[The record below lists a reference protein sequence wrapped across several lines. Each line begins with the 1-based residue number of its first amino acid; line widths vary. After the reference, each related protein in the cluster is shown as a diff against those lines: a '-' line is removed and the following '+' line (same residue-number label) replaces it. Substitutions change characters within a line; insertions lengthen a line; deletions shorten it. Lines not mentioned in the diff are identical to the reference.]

1 MNPLHSLKSGL
12 KSLFQKPR
20 IDRELEEELDSY
32 LEASTSHKQQSG
44 LSPETARRRAKI
56 EIGSRNAIKHQV
68 WTSRW
73 ESHLDNLLTDLRLG
87 IRALAKSPGF
97 TLVALLSLTLGIGAN
112 TAIFTLLNA
121 IMLRPLPVQNP
132 HQLVLFG
139 HGSQIG
145 SIGGLPDG
153 SSDLFSYPFY
163 REFKSRTQAFS
174 SVAAVS
180 SIQFA
185 THSSISGAPLE
196 LLHIDLVS
204 GSYFSVLGVAPA
216 LGRTLSE
223 ADDRAPGAGPVAVV
237 SYAWFQRHFNGNPAA
252 LGKVLRILDHDYTL
266 VGVAHP
272 GFSGATADQPAD
284 IWIPLSMQKEI
295 SPGWNGLER
304 VRFRSLY
311 LIARLKP
318 GVQWEQAS
326 ADTNLLFKQILRS
339 DFLGPNP
346 SPKDLASIQH
356 AQIELTSAARGISQL
371 RLTFSLPLEILMAIV
386 ALVLLIACANIANML
401 LARGVARAREFA
413 VRMALGASR
422 SRIVLQLLTESA
434 LLSVFGAA
442 MGIALASKASS
453 LLLRMATPSPTP
465 LPFDLTP
472 DLSVLSFTLVLT
484 VLTTLLFGIMPALRT
499 TSLESHGGLTPALKE
514 GRGSAST
521 ASRNTLARSLI
532 VGQIALSIL
541 LLASAGLFLRS
552 LNNLNN
558 VDPGFDKKNV
568 LIFYLDEYA
577 ANLPEDS
584 RLVQLQ
590 QQIESRV
597 QAIPAVRAAAFS
609 MFTFNEGV
617 WSTSI
622 TVHGVPHTPENS
634 QDVLFNVVGPGFF
647 STFNL
652 PLVSGRGFTSR
663 DTEKSHP
670 VAIINQTMERRF
682 FPNGSAI
689 GHHFGRGLKPDPD
702 PADSGEYEIIGV
714 VKDAKYAR
722 LSESAEM
729 AAYHPYSQAVQY
741 FSNFSVRYTGDPAPV
756 ITAVR
761 NAIAQ
766 VNPGIV
772 VSNVSTLAE
781 SVDGSIATQKLV
793 AQLSAFFGALAVFL
807 ACIGI
812 YALLSYSVLR
822 RTNEI
827 GIRLAL
833 GAQTSAL
840 RWMVL
845 RESLLLLTIG
855 LALGVPIALT
865 STGILRKLLY
875 QLSPTD
881 PWTFVL
887 ATIVIAAMTLI
898 AAWLPARRATK
909 VDPMVA
915 LRCD

>member
-1 MNPLHSLKSGL
+1 MNPLTNLKAGFQ
-12 KSLFQKPR
+12 SLFSKAR
-20 IDRELEEELDSY
+20 TERELDEELDSY
-32 LEASTSHKQQSG
+32 LEASAAHKQQSG
-44 LSPETARRRAKI
+44 IDPKAARRLAKI
-56 EIGSRNAIKHQV
+56 EIGSRNAVKHQV
-68 WTSRW
+68 WSSRW
-73 ESHLDNLLTDLRLG
+73 ESHLDNLLSDLRLG
-87 IRALAKSPGF
+87 IRGLAKSPGF

-121 IMLRPLPVQNP
+121 ILLRPLPVQNP
-132 HQLVLFG
+132 QQLVLFG
-139 HGSQIG
+139 HGSAFG
-145 SIGGLPDG
+145 STNELPDD
-153 SSDLFSYPFY
+153 SRDLFSYPFY

-174 SVAAVS
+174 GVTAVS

-196 LLHIDLVS
+196 LLRIELVS
-204 GSYFSVLGVAPA
+204 GNYFSVVGVPPA

-223 ADDRAPGAGPVAVV
+223 ADDRAPGTGPVAVV
-237 SYAWFQRHFNGNPAA
+237 SYEWFQRHFNGNPAA
-252 LGKVLRILDHDYTL
+252 LGKVIRILDHDYTL
-266 VGVAHP
+266 IGVAQP
-272 GFSGATADQPAD
+272 GFSGIIADQPAD
-284 IWIPLSMQKEI
+284 FWIPLSMQKEI
-295 SPGWNGLER
+295 SPGWNGLEKMN
-304 VRFRSLY
+304 FQSLY

-318 GVQWEQAS
+318 GLSWQTAS
-326 ADTNLLFKQILRS
+326 ASTNLLFKEILRS
-339 DFLGPNP
+339 DFVGPNP

-386 ALVLLIACANIANML
+386 GLVLLIACANIANML
-401 LARGVARAREFA
+401 LARGVARAREVA

-422 SRIVLQLLTESA
+422 SRIVVQLLTESA
-434 LLSVFGAA
+434 LLAFLGAA
-442 MGIALASKASS
+442 LGIALAWKAGAV
-453 LLLRMATPSPTP
+453 LLHLATHGHGP
-465 LPFDLTP
+465 LPIDVTP
-472 DLSVLSFTLVLT
+472 DPPVLLFTLLIT
-484 VLTTLLFGIMPALRT
+484 VLTALLFGIVPALRT
-499 TSLESHGGLTPALKE
+499 TRLESRGGLTPSLKE
-514 GRGSAST
+514 GRGNAPAST
-521 ASRNTLARSLI
+521 RNTLARGLI
-532 VGQIALSIL
+532 IGQIALSIL
-541 LLASAGLFLRS
+541 LLDAAGLFLRS
-552 LNNLNN
+552 LGNLNN

-577 ANLPEDS
+577 ANLPQDA

-590 QQIESRV
+590 QQIEARV

-609 MFTFNEGV
+609 MFTFNEGI
-617 WSTSI
+617 WSTPI
-622 TVHGVPHTPENS
+622 TMQGLPHTQQNS
-634 QDVLFNVVGPGFF
+634 QDALFNVVGPDFF

-652 PLVSGRGFTSR
+652 PLVSGRNFDAR

-670 VAIINQTMERRF
+670 VAVINQTMERRF
-682 FPNGSAI
+682 FPAGSAV
-689 GHHFGRGLKPDPD
+689 GHHFGRGLEQ
-702 PADSGEYEIIGV
+702 ADSGEYEVIGV
-714 VKDAKYAR
+714 VKDAKYSS
-722 LSESAEM
+722 LSEGSEM

-741 FSNFSVRYTGDPAPV
+741 FSNFSVRYSGDPAPV
-756 ITAVR
+756 IAAVR
-761 NAIAQ
+761 NALIQ
-766 VNPGIV
+766 VNPRIV

-812 YALLSYSVLR
+812 YGLLSYSVLR

-833 GAQTSAL
+833 GAQTSTL
-840 RWMVL
+840 LWMVL
-845 RESLLLLTIG
+845 RESLLLLTLG
-855 LALGVPIALT
+855 LVLGVPIALT

-881 PWTFVL
+881 PWTFTLSAV
-887 ATIVIAAMTLI
+887 VVAAMTLL